1 MDLGWP
7 GAWGRTGWRVGI
19 GRPASV
25 RSLAAEQ
32 AVPGSID
39 EPLHVP
45 AALVVSSRNVLAD
58 VPADLVQD
66 AVRPRNEHV
75 VVRVVLELQL
85 ISVEGAA
92 HVKRAAC
99 EHDVVADVDR
109 VGLERIDVRTAL
121 QRWVYRLRLKD
132 HLDGG
137 AISDRVLEGPDVS
150 RDTAAEAVIL
160 IYQGP
165 GHISS
170 LLDEVLRGYLSRHRL
185 CAGPRPGR

>member
-45 AALVVSSRNVLAD
+45 AALVVSSRDVLAD

-75 VVRVVLELQL
+75 VVRVVLEFELVS
-85 ISVEGAA
+85 IEGAA
-92 HVKRAAC
+92 HVERAAR
-99 EHDVVADVDR
+99 EHDVVADVDC
-109 VGLERIDVRTAL
+109 VSLERVDVRTAL
-121 QRWVYRLRLKD
+121 QRGVHRLRLKD

-137 AISDRVLEGPDVS
+137 PISDCVLQGPDVS
-150 RDTAAEAVIL
+150 GDTAAGAVIL

-170 LLDEVLRGYLSRHRL
+170 LLKGALRGIYPAIGMRW
-185 CAGPRPGR
+185 